1 MELTP
6 ADLQEQW
13 GPPLRKV
20 EFDPTP
26 VLPDE
31 TTAFFKFAGLPQ
43 AATVGCSGFRFVT
56 TSHRLADVWQQ
67 ELDPRV
73 SMPSDWNRFWHL
85 GEVEYDQSAAWL
97 CIEEKTGK
105 IISIDAEID
114 DSLTQI
120 NSSILLFMTC
130 LKVIR
135 DWSQETGGS
144 MEEFEGLMESLESD
158 IQDNDAEEYWLPFLE
173 YAQEESDDSF
183 EVSVT

>member
-67 ELDPRV
+67 ELD
-73 SMPSDWNRFWHL
+73 L